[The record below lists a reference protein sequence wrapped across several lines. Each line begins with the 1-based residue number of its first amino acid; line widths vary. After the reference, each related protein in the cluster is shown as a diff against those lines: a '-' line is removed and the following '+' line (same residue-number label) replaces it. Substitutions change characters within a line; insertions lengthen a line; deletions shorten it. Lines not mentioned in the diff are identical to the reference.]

1 MTTLETPT
9 SLRSA
14 RCLTLPQT
22 PPTNDRHDRA
32 RETTMSPAQAVQVA
46 ARAIARNVLHPV
58 CSPVAGVAFHPRS
71 LLAVLSYCYLSEI
84 YSSADIEDLM
94 RRDGNFRQVCGN
106 QIPDAQTLRRFRRHN
121 REAIETC
128 IGAALRSL
136 AEQGGGHATEA
147 DLLDQAHNLV
157 TTAMLMDMNEN

>member
-14 RCLTLPQT
+14 RCLTLPKT
-22 PPTNDRHDRA
+22 PPINDRNDRA
-32 RETTMSPAQAVQVA
+32 RETAVSPSQAVQAA
-46 ARAIARNVLHPV
+46 ARAIARSTLQPV

-94 RRDGNFRQVCGN
+94 RRDGNFRRVCGN

-128 IGAALRSL
+128 LSAALRCL
-136 AEQGGGHATEA
+136 AEQGGGHPTDAEII
-147 DLLDQAHNLV
+147 DQAHTLL